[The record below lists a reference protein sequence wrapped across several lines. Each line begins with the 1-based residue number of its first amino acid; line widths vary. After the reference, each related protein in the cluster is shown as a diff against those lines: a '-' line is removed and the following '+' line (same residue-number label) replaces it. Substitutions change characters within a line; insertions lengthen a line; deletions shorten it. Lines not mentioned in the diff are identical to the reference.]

1 MSVVNIEGLYYK
13 FKEDYVL
20 EEIDLTI
27 EKNEFM
33 ALIGPNGGG
42 KTTLLKHILG
52 LLKPDKGSIEV
63 LGLLPGKANKIGY
76 LPQRSSYKSNFPI
89 SVFQVVLMGRY
100 NHFLKNYDK
109 IDHKMALKTLKKV
122 DILDLKDKHIE
133 KLSGGQL
140 QRVLIARALVR
151 DPELLILDEPTASLD
166 PQFQG
171 KFYELLSKLK
181 KEMTIIMVSHDIG
194 VVSSYVDSIA
204 CLNRK
209 IYCHG
214 PVEESV
220 EELEKAYQCP
230 IDLIAHGLPHR
241 VLRNH
246 GN

>member
-20 EEIDLTI
+20 EEIDLNI
-27 EKNEFM
+27 EKNEYM

-63 LGLLPGKANKIGY
+63 LGLPPGKSNKIGY
-76 LPQRSSYKSNFPI
+76 LPQRSSYNSNFPI
-89 SVFQVVLMGRY
+89 SVLQVVLMGRY

-109 IDHKMALKTLKKV
+109 KDHKMVLEALKKV
-122 DILDLKDKHIE
+122 DILDLKDQHIE

-171 KFYELLSKLK
+171 EFYELLSKLK
-181 KEMTIIMVSHDIG
+181 KDMTIMMVSHDIG
-194 VVSSYVDSIA
+194 VVSSYVDKIA

-220 EELEKAYQCP
+220 KELEKAYQCP

-241 VLRNH
+241 VLREH